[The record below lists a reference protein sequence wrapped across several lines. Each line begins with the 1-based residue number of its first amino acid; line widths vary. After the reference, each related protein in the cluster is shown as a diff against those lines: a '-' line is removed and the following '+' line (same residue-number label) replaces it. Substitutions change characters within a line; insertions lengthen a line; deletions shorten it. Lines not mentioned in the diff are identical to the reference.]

1 MIKTEKTDQG
11 HLNMTLQYAANT
23 VSRFADIVRT
33 IPYGS

>member
-1 MIKTEKTDQG
+1 MIKISKTGPDR
-11 HLNMTLQYAANT
+11 LNKTSQYAMNT